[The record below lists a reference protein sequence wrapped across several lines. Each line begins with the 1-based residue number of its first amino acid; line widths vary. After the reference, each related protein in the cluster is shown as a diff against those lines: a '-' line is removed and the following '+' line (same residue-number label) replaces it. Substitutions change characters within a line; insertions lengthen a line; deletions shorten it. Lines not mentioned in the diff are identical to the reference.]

1 MDTFRKGFVERQ
13 NIAHYT
19 NQLMTETDPLK
30 RETLHKLLAEEITK
44 QSSDTVKSSRP
55 TKHAWLGQRPHR
67 L

>member
-19 NQLMTETDPLK
+19 NQLMTETDPIK

-44 QSSDTVKSSRP
+44 QASDTAKSSRP
-55 TKHAWLGQRPHR
+55 A
-67 L
+67 